1 MSCRCGSNGT
11 CPVVPPYLCAIGYDK
26 TGCGLGSWKHPLEIP
41 VANKLNLGLF
51 KKFALNDRSGFEFR
65 AEAFDFLNHPNWSAP
80 NFNPTAATFG
90 KVTTKTTLARNLQLS
105 LRLYF

>member
-1 MSCRCGSNGT
+1 
-11 CPVVPPYLCAIGYDK
+11 L
-26 TGCGLGSWKHPLEIP
+26 
-41 VANKLNLGLF
+41 KLDASFQDWNIGLF

-80 NFNPTAATFG
+80 SFNPTATTFG
-90 KVTTKTTLARNLQLS
+90 KVTSKSTLARNLQLS